1 MASIVFNRIIILSL
15 HATSSKP
22 WSRTKQGV
30 ENPRT
35 TITKA
40 KSLTT
45 REATVP
51 HRLRSLRMASRSR
64 SLATRTKTSRGLK
77 PLPHSVARKRKRRH
91 SSRSKEVVS
100 RPRKTTITK
109 AQRSKVT
116 TLRVIGLRLPPK
128 NQHPK
133 PILKRR
139 RRPLRKT
146 LVAGA
151 PLCSQP
157 KLTRVRLSTAP
168 LSKLPLHPS
177 LGRAKI
183 LTVVVL
189 PLEVVPQREVAVA
202 ALQEPVAVV
211 AVVKLPSAQITSVS
225 TSEQRF
231 SCTSTR

>member
-1 MASIVFNRIIILSL
+1 
-15 HATSSKP
+15 
-22 WSRTKQGV
+22 
-30 ENPRT
+30 
-35 TITKA
+35 
-40 KSLTT
+40 
-45 REATVP
+45 
-51 HRLRSLRMASRSR
+51 MASRSR

-116 TLRVIGLRLPPK
+116 IRMKGLRLPPK

-202 ALQEPVAVV
+202 ALQEPVVVV